1 MSCFKNKKHRLTFQ
15 HVKMS
20 SLHCCV
26 PKCTRD
32 SRLNSEISFHT
43 FPKDPEVR
51 KQWLI
56 KIRRYEFSPTPATRV
71 CGKHFLSGDIEVG
84 PGGKKRY
91 LRKGAIPVLFEWNDT
106 LPTPR
111 LDQTDSHS
119 DSDMVTLP
127 CDHDYCA
134 TPKTAVM
141 ADEMRGEMFTALE
154 EKDEEI
160 RPLQH
165 KAEAL
170 QLRTRCCLD
179 RYAGS
184 DEHIR
189 LYTRFVS
196 YKHLMAFWRLV
207 ESASASCSDF
217 SLSTT
222 KLPPID
228 ELLLFLMYLSTG
240 QSQIELAERFDIH
253 RSTVSSIIATWTHFL
268 YQLLGSQ
275 RLWMP
280 REAVRAHLPPEF
292 AGYQDTQVILDCTEI
307 RIQAPSS
314 LLLPS
319 EVFSSYKSHPTLKA
333 MIGMAPHGAV
343 TFVSGLYAGSMSD
356 KEIFRLS
363 GITNLLTPDM
373 AIMVDKGF
381 LIENVAP
388 CKVYRPAFCS
398 RNAKMSREDVIKTQS
413 IAHLRVHVERCIR
426 RLKENKLFDTSIQLS
441 VCGSIE
447 ELFSVACFL
456 VNYQNGPLV
465 KEWAT

>member
-1 MSCFKNKKHRLTFQ
+1 
-15 HVKMS
+15 MS

-56 KIRRYEFSPTPATRV
+56 KIRRDKFSPTPATRV

-127 CDHDYCA
+127 YDHDYCA

-141 ADEMRGEMFTALE
+141 ADEMRGEIFTALE
-154 EKDEEI
+154 EKDDEI

-189 LYTRFVS
+189 LYT
-196 YKHLMAFWRLV
+196 
-207 ESASASCSDF
+207 
-217 SLSTT
+217 
-222 KLPPID
+222 
-228 ELLLFLMYLSTG
+228 
-240 QSQIELAERFDIH
+240 RFDIH

-356 KEIFRLS
+356 KEIFKLS

-398 RNAKMSREDVIKTQS
+398 RNAKISREDVIKTQS
-413 IAHLRVHVERCIR
+413 IAHLRVHVERCIQ